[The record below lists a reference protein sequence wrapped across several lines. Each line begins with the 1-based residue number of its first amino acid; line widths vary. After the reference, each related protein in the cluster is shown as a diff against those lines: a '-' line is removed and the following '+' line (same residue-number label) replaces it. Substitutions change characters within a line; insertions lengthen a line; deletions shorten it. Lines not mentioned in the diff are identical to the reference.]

1 MDDSLEE
8 EEEEEMA
15 LNRKKG
21 LRDLLADKA
30 KGSMP
35 KDALG
40 SQPPLSLPSPPPPT
54 VNLFAIT
61 NLKKKRKDK
70 GLAKG
75 GGGGVAPLKG
85 AQAAEDGQG
94 PGKGLF
100 GQE

>member
-1 MDDSLEE
+1 MDDSLEEE

-75 GGGGVAPLKG
+75 GGGELLP
-85 AQAAEDGQG
+85 
-94 PGKGLF
+94 
-100 GQE
+100 

>member
-61 NLKKKRKDK
+61 NLKKKRKEK
-70 GLAKG
+70 KLAK